1 MLFEVAA
8 TAATAAL
15 VAATPAVQVAARA
28 TANAA
33 TRAAAHAA
41 TRAASRSNRN
51 GRKTATGKARIP
63 PIFCLTTSI
72 ELSSTLIRPPG
83 STVPIAKVPKPN
95 LTGKSEG
102 CEVVLRF

>member
-15 VAATPAVQVAARA
+15 VAATPAVQVAACA
-28 TANAA
+28 T
-33 TRAAAHAA
+33 AHAA

-63 PIFCLTTSI
+63 PIFCSSTLV
-72 ELSSTLIRPPG
+72 ELSSTFIRSPG
-83 STVPIAKVPKPN
+83 STLPIAKAPKPN